1 VAAVALSS
9 RRILLFHQFC
19 ILFWVAMGHELLVIR
34 LYGISWI
41 KWGDQKSHPRTP
53 PKGKQ
58 AKQLLS
64 WLGCPILRGCN
75 QQQYA
80 TMKQTPYTAD
90 GISCAGCN
98 GTNWPTTS
106 IIISS
111 GMGCNRRENGVNN
124 MALEHRHVKS
134 IHHHKSS
141 MNGPFSIAMLKN
153 QVTTKAMGS
162 TIV

>member
-1 VAAVALSS
+1 MALSS
-9 RRILLFHQFC
+9 RRILLVHHFC

-41 KWGDQKSHPRTP
+41 KWGIKNQIREHPQK
-53 PKGKQ
+53 
-58 AKQLLS
+58 LS
-64 WLGCPILRGCN
+64 KPSTCLAGLGCPILRGCN

-98 GTNWPTTS
+98 ETNWPTTS

-111 GMGCNRRENGVNN
+111 GMGCDRRENGVNN
-124 MALEHRHVKS
+124 DT
-134 IHHHKSS
+134 I
-141 MNGPFSIAMLKN
+141 PFGNITWLWNIDMLN
-153 QVTTKAMGS
+153 RYI
-162 TIV
+162 TINPL